1 MTKTKKLNKVV
12 EILMSRDN
20 MSQAEAEHVLQN
32 VRNEID
38 EALAD
43 SDYELVEDIV
53 YAELGL
59 EMDYIF
65 DILY

>member
-1 MTKTKKLNKVV
+1 MAESKKINKVV
-12 EILMSRDN
+12 KILMSRDN
-20 MSQAEAEHVLQN
+20 MSQAEAEHILQN
-32 VRNEID
+32 VRAEID

-43 SDYELVEDIV
+43 NDYELVEDIV
-53 YAELGL
+53 YTELGL